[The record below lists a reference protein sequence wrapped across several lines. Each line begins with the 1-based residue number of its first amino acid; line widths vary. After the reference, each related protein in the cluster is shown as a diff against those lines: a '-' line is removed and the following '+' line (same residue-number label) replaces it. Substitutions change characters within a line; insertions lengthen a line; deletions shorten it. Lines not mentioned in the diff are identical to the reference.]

1 MSTPESAGSV
11 GRSSS
16 TSDVEERRPSAPN
29 VEERRTSA
37 SETPTNAGGV
47 RARLAVHDPP
57 NCPVADGLPSDAVA
71 TDVDRVRTGEHV
83 VEQFRVSEPLPVETD
98 ADLVFA
104 ADEEYVYRREL
115 DADECPCRL
124 IESLGHPVTDVTVR
138 TNPTRLVVTLSL
150 PSVDPL
156 GEIVE
161 AIEAEGAS
169 VTLDRLTRSGSVDG
183 SDPVVVDRAR
193 LTDRQH
199 EVLRAARR
207 LGYFEYPREASAAEV
222 AEALGIARSTFA
234 EHLAAAQKQVV
245 GELTD
250 P

>member
-1 MSTPESAGSV
+1 MSTPESPGAV

-16 TSDVEERRPSAPN
+16 ASDVEERRPSASD
-29 VEERRTSA
+29 VDRDRSSA
-37 SETPTNAGGV
+37 GEAPTNAGGV

-71 TDVDRVRTGEHV
+71 TDVDRVRAGDHV
-83 VEQFRVSEPLPVETD
+83 VEQFRVSEPLPAETD

-115 DADECPCRL
+115 DPDECPCRL

-138 TNPTRLVVTLSL
+138 TDPTRLVVTLSL
-150 PSVDPL
+150 PSVEPL
-156 GEIVE
+156 GGIVE
-161 AIEAEGAS
+161 AIEAEGGS
-169 VTLDRLTRSGSVDG
+169 VTLDRLTRSGGVDG

-193 LTDRQH
+193 LTGRQR

-245 GELTD
+245 GELAD